1 MSDYE
6 KKLKKLKS
14 EATSKI
20 NSASTLDELYGY
32 KSQYTGK
39 NSYLNE
45 VLRSLKEF
53 SIEERKSVGTLANVT
68 GTLLKELIIKTEE
81 RLSSKLE
88 SSDFDLTLPGTSQP
102 IGTIHILNQVMND
115 ICRTFYGMGFEI
127 AKGPDIETDYYNFE
141 ALNFPPDHPAR
152 DMQDTLFV
160 ENDRVLRTHTTPV
173 QARFLE
179 THKPPIKII
188 TPGKTFR
195 NEAISTRAHV
205 AFHQVDGFLV
215 DEGVSI
221 ADLKGALVAFCKAF
235 FGEDIKLNFRP
246 SFFPFTEPSAEVDVF
261 CILCKGKGCQLCKY
275 TGWLEILGCGM
286 IDPNVLDMAKID
298 SEKYTGYA
306 FGMGVERIAMLKYK
320 INDVRLFFNND
331 IRFLRQF
338 I

>member
-1 MSDYE
+1 MSVLDD
-6 KKLKKLKS
+6 LKNLES
-14 EATSKI
+14 EALERIS
-20 NSASTLDELYGY
+20 NAGSLDA
-32 KSQYTGK
+32 
-39 NSYLNE
+39 LNE
-45 VLRSLKEF
+45 VRVRFLGKKGSITAVLKTLGKLPVDERKLIGAVANTARTN
-53 SIEERKSVGTLANVT
+53 IEENIKIAQNKLST
-68 GTLLKELIIKTEE
+68 GKTA
-81 RLSSKLE
+81 
-88 SSDFDLTLPGTSQP
+88 SDFDPTLPGTAQP

-115 ICRTFYGMGFEI
+115 ICRTFYGMGFET
-127 AKGPDIETDYYNFE
+127 AKGPDVETDYYNFE

-160 ENDRVLRTHTTPV
+160 ENDRLLRTHTTPV

-235 FGEDIKLNFRP
+235 FGEDVKLNFRP
-246 SFFPFTEPSAEVDVF
+246 SFFPFTEPSAEVDVS
-261 CILCKGKGCQLCKY
+261 CILCKGQGCQLCKY

-286 IDPNVLDMAKID
+286 IDPNVLDNAGID

-306 FGMGVERIAMLKYK
+306 FGLGVERIAMLKYK
-320 INDVRLFFNND
+320 INDIRLFFNND

>member
-1 MSDYE
+1 MSVIDD
-6 KKLKKLKS
+6 LKNLES
-14 EATSKI
+14 EALERIS
-20 NSASTLDELYGY
+20 NAGSLDA
-32 KSQYTGK
+32 
-39 NSYLNE
+39 LNE
-45 VLRSLKEF
+45 VRVQYLGKKGSITAVLKTLGKLPVDERKLIGAAANTARTN
-53 SIEERKSVGTLANVT
+53 IEENIKSAQE
-68 GTLLKELIIKTEE
+68 K
-81 RLSSKLE
+81 LSSGDSGL
-88 SSDFDLTLPGTSQP
+88 DFDHTLPGTAQP
-102 IGTIHILNQVMND
+102 IGTVHILNQVMDD
-115 ICRTFYGMGFEI
+115 ICRTFYGMGFET
-127 AKGPDIETDYYNFE
+127 AKGPDVETDYYNFE

-160 ENDRVLRTHTTPV
+160 EHDRLLRTHTTPV

-235 FGEDIKLNFRP
+235 FGEEVKLNFRP
-246 SFFPFTEPSAEVDVF
+246 SFFPFTEPSAEVDVT
-261 CILCKGKGCQLCKY
+261 CILCNGKGCQLCKY

-286 IDPNVLDMAKID
+286 IDPNVLDNAGID

-306 FGMGVERIAMLKYK
+306 FGLGVERIAMLKYK
-320 INDVRLFFNND
+320 VNDIRLFFNND

>member
-1 MSDYE
+1 
-6 KKLKKLKS
+6 
-14 EATSKI
+14 
-20 NSASTLDELYGY
+20 
-32 KSQYTGK
+32 
-39 NSYLNE
+39 
-45 VLRSLKEF
+45 
-53 SIEERKSVGTLANVT
+53 
-68 GTLLKELIIKTEE
+68 
-81 RLSSKLE
+81 
-88 SSDFDLTLPGTSQP
+88 
-102 IGTIHILNQVMND
+102 
-115 ICRTFYGMGFEI
+115 MGFEI